1 MAWQVSGAAVPAA
14 PPGRQTAG
22 TRQAAAQPAGE
33 AEAQTPGCRLLLPS
47 AGRDAPASAAATVAR
62 HGRQVSRSLLFP
74 SAETGSRLRVVD
86 LKEISRRSVMNR
98 PSLPFYRLSIRF
110 ESAAMGP
117 APATAWFQARAKN
130 ARSPL
135 DITKPSY

>member
-1 MAWQVSGAAVPAA
+1 
-14 PPGRQTAG
+14 
-22 TRQAAAQPAGE
+22 
-33 AEAQTPGCRLLLPS
+33 
-47 AGRDAPASAAATVAR
+47 
-62 HGRQVSRSLLFP
+62 
-74 SAETGSRLRVVD
+74 
-86 LKEISRRSVMNR
+86 MNR

-117 APATAWFQARAKN
+117 APAAAWFQARTKN

>member
-1 MAWQVSGAAVPAA
+1 
-14 PPGRQTAG
+14 
-22 TRQAAAQPAGE
+22 
-33 AEAQTPGCRLLLPS
+33 
-47 AGRDAPASAAATVAR
+47 
-62 HGRQVSRSLLFP
+62 
-74 SAETGSRLRVVD
+74 
-86 LKEISRRSVMNR
+86 MNR

-117 APATAWFQARAKN
+117 APAATWFQAQAKN